1 MGEGR
6 GRKMPVNEAFRCHG
20 ANLLPSAKFIGIGLF
35 IKQLGQVDLPGAP
48 LRHRSHA
55 SSSPGPPPSPSCLS
69 LCHSITHYSAGLG
82 NKKKIKKEISFF
94 VFYIPFYYCWLSS
107 RFFYLPVEKNR
118 DVGVGWWALLAD
130 IAVESLKIQPLRR
143 LRREVFTERLSRS

>member
-6 GRKMPVNEAFRCHG
+6 GRKMHGNEAFRCHG

-55 SSSPGPPPSPSCLS
+55 SSSPGPLPSPSCLS

-82 NKKKIKKEISFF
+82 NKKKKYYFLFFIFSF
-94 VFYIPFYYCWLSS
+94 I
-107 RFFYLPVEKNR
+107 
-118 DVGVGWWALLAD
+118 
-130 IAVESLKIQPLRR
+130 IAG
-143 LRREVFTERLSRS
+143 

>member
-35 IKQLGQVDLPGAP
+35 IKQLGQVDLRGAP

-55 SSSPGPPPSPSCLS
+55 SSSPPLH
-69 LCHSITHYSAGLG
+69 L
-82 NKKKIKKEISFF
+82 
-94 VFYIPFYYCWLSS
+94 
-107 RFFYLPVEKNR
+107 LPVCHY
-118 DVGVGWWALLAD
+118 AT
-130 IAVESLKIQPLRR
+130 
-143 LRREVFTERLSRS
+143 VFRIIPQV